1 MAAERAHQ
9 VGLLAEPKRL
19 QTPPRETKTPST
31 PAHTCIYATQ
41 IRTQHICVHTSKYT
55 THICLHAHTKPP
67 YPQTYTHTQPAL
79 EEKDCSLREK
89 HTSKAGLNGLKTPPF
104 SGSLSLHIRDPAC
117 SVLPHRL
124 SERQRQAARQPPS
137 CICYRTSPPQWLRS
151 QSLAEDT
158 GRR

>member
-104 SGSLSLHIRDPAC
+104 SGSLRVSTSGIQPA
-117 SVLPHRL
+117 
-124 SERQRQAARQPPS
+124 PS
-137 CICYRTSPPQWLRS
+137 CPIACLNDRGKQPVSRPRASATGPPLPS
-151 QSLAEDT
+151 
-158 GRR
+158 G